1 MTDPVLIGVLH
12 VFEQESDRSLVENVS
27 PSSSYSISFNLA
39 ERIFGLISSILRNWL
54 NLVQNQVIRFF
65 AKVAFTLSS
74 RINSHNIGC

>member
-1 MTDPVLIGVLH
+1 
-12 VFEQESDRSLVENVS
+12 ESDRSLVENVS

>member
-1 MTDPVLIGVLH
+1 MTDPVLIEVLH

>member
-1 MTDPVLIGVLH
+1 MTDPVLIVVLH

-27 PSSSYSISFNLA
+27 LSSSYSISFNLA